1 MARLDV
7 TETFHHISF
16 PGHIHTQDSLKCAL
30 HFQFQDSD
38 TVIATYPKSGKDR
51 TALSHL
57 CSLSQHIRH
66 AATLTNYSTSPSFT
80 HFAVEENGQGFNNCI
95 CTDYSRLLYCH
106 GWFYLSLINCFQD
119 PLLSDH
125 LSLWK

>member
-38 TVIATYPKSGKDR
+38 TVIATYPKSGETGQLCNT
-51 TALSHL
+51 TARSHNTL
-57 CSLSQHIRH
+57 DMLQH
-66 AATLTNYSTSPSFT
+66 
-80 HFAVEENGQGFNNCI
+80 
-95 CTDYSRLLYCH
+95 
-106 GWFYLSLINCFQD
+106 
-119 PLLSDH
+119 
-125 LSLWK
+125 